1 LDLEVPMMRPSRRIL
16 GSFVL
21 ASVVAIVLA
30 ASTLASSSFTYKL
43 SGFEIAA
50 TSTVGT
56 FVGVG
61 TTAHDAGTWSAS
73 ITHTVLNDRSATINS
88 GTFAY
93 DGTVRDIAGTFN
105 PGGTLSQTSGFSGCT
120 NQTYAVT
127 GSLVLTAPTSGT
139 GTFSAVLTHYRIRL
153 FGQCIV
159 YSATVKG
166 GATFT
171 FN

>member
-73 ITHTVLNDRSATINS
+73 ITHTVLNDGSATINS

-93 DGTVRDIAGTFN
+93 DGTVRDIAGTFTD
-105 PGGTLSQTSGFSGCT
+105 GSLKQTSGFSGCT

-127 GSLVLTAPTSGT
+127 GSLDLTAPTSGT